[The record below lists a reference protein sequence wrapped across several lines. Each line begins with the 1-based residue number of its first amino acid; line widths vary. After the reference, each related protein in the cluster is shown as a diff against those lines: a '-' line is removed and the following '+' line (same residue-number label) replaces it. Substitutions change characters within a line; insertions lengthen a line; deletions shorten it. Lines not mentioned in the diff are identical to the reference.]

1 MHTLTLVEPGE
12 SAEDA
17 VIREVHE
24 ETGITC
30 SDVRYFGS
38 QPWPFPNS
46 LMLGFTATWA
56 GGDIVV
62 DGEEI
67 ADAQFFRHDDLPM
80 IPPRLSIA
88 RQLID
93 AWIDR
98 VS

>member
-1 MHTLTLVEPGE
+1 M
-12 SAEDA
+12 
-17 VIREVHE
+17 EV
-24 ETGITC
+24 T
-30 SDVRYFGS
+30 DVSYFSS

-80 IPPRLSIA
+80 IPPSMSIA
-88 RQLID
+88 RRLID